1 MAASLNKVQL
11 IGYVG
16 QEPKIQ
22 SLSNGM
28 KTATMSLATKERA
41 YTTRNGVNVPERT
54 DWHNLVAYYNIA
66 NVIESYVHKGS
77 LLYIEGKLRTR
88 SYEKDGST
96 HYVTEV
102 IIDNMLLLD
111 RQQPEQSVNN
121 SNFS

>member
-41 YTTRNGVNVPERT
+41 YTTRNGVDVP
-54 DWHNLVAYYNIA
+54 HNLVAYYNIA

-77 LLYIEGKLRTR
+77 LLYIEGKLRTS

-121 SNFS
+121 SNFV